1 MADWHLPL
9 EFFLLT
15 GGILLG
21 LLLFSVWQYH
31 LRKKAERTQKETE
44 ARSASVRPIEER
56 FRFFEKVL
64 ETMQI
69 GITITDERGKI
80 LYTNPADA
88 GMHGYQVEELI
99 GKDVR
104 VFAPKQLWKPM
115 AREQLLDMKCW
126 KRESLNKRKNDT
138 LFPVQLKSVVV
149 PDLGEYSLGVITVC
163 EDISERKQK
172 EREMAT
178 LEDQLRH
185 SQKMETIGRLAG
197 GMAHD
202 FNNLLMVIQGYSDLA
217 LRELNDGNPL
227 RENIE
232 EIRKATGRAAGLIQ
246 QLLAFSRCQILD
258 MKVLDLN
265 SIVKD
270 LEKMLRR
277 VIKEDIDLVTT
288 LAEDLGKVKTD
299 ASQIEQVILN
309 LAANAREAM
318 PQGGKLILETANV
331 RLDDED
337 GLLHVGLKPGHYVM
351 LSVTDTGTGMPP
363 EVKERIFDPFFTT
376 KDVGKGT
383 GLGLSTVYGIVNQ
396 TGGSIL
402 VYSHPGKGTTF
413 NVYLPRV
420 EIPIE
425 LPLVNAVP
433 TKRSQGSETILL
445 VQDEEMLRMLA
456 RAALEKNGYHVL
468 EASTGEEALQR
479 VQDYSHDPIHL
490 MVTDMLMPGMTGLK
504 LAEHLA
510 PLHPEMKVLYM
521 SGHADIP
528 TPDPST
534 LDPKIDFLPK
544 PFSPDSLAY
553 KVREMLDA
561 SSPEQAVL

>member
-1 MADWHLPL
+1 M
-9 EFFLLT
+9 E
-15 GGILLG
+15 GK
-21 LLLFSVWQYH
+21 
-31 LRKKAERTQKETE
+31 LRL
-44 ARSASVRPIEER
+44 
-56 FRFFEKVL
+56 FEKVV
-64 ETMQI
+64 ETMQF
-69 GITITDERGKI
+69 GITITDEKGKI

-88 GMHGYQVEELI
+88 EMHGYQVEELI

-115 AREQLLDMKCW
+115 AKEQLLDLKSW
-126 KRESLNKRKNDT
+126 KRESLNMRKNET

-149 PDLGEYSLGVITVC
+149 PHLGEHPLGVITVC

-178 LEDQLRH
+178 LEDQVRH

-197 GMAHD
+197 GVAHD

-217 LRELNDGNPL
+217 LRELGQGNPL

-265 SIVKD
+265 AIVKD

-288 LAEDLGKVKTD
+288 LGEDLGKVKTD
-299 ASQIEQVILN
+299 PGQMEQVILN
-309 LAANAREAM
+309 LVANARDAM
-318 PQGGKLILETANV
+318 PKGGRLTLETANV
-331 RLDDED
+331 RLEE
-337 GLLHVGLKPGHYVM
+337 GYTLLHAGLPPGAYVM
-351 LSVTDTGTGMPP
+351 LSVSDTGTGMTP

-376 KDVGKGT
+376 KEVGKGT
-383 GLGLSTVYGIVNQ
+383 GLGLSTAYGIVKQ
-396 TGGSIL
+396 SGGN
-402 VYSHPGKGTTF
+402 VWVDSHPGKGTTV

-420 EIPIE
+420 EQPVE
-425 LPLVNAVP
+425 LPRIHTAP
-433 TKRSQGSETILL
+433 SKKSQGAETILL
-445 VQDEEMLRMLA
+445 VGDEEMVRTLA
-456 RAALEKNGYHVL
+456 RTTLERNGYHVL
-468 EASTGEEALQR
+468 EASNAEDALR
-479 VQDYSHDPIHL
+479 AVQQNARDPIHL
-490 MVTDMLMPGMTGLK
+490 MVTDILMPGMTGLK
-504 LAEHLA
+504 LAERLA

-521 SGHADIP
+521 SSQGDIP
-528 TPDPST
+528 IPDPVA
-534 LDPKIDFLPK
+534 LDPKTNFLPK

-561 SSPEQAVL
+561 SQL

>member
-9 EFFLLT
+9 GPLLLI
-15 GGILLG
+15 GAIFLG

-31 LRKKAERTQKETE
+31 
-44 ARSASVRPIEER
+44 RSASAHTMEEKLR
-56 FRFFEKVL
+56 LFEKVV
-64 ETMQI
+64 ETMQL

-88 GMHGYQVEELI
+88 AMHGYQVEELI

-115 AREQLLDMKCW
+115 AKEQLLDMKCW
-126 KRESLNKRKNDT
+126 KRESLNMRKGET

-149 PDLGEYSLGVITVC
+149 PDLGGHPLGVITVC

-185 SQKMETIGRLAG
+185 SQKMEAIGRLAG

-217 LRELNDGNPL
+217 LRELKYGNPL
-227 RENIE
+227 REDIE

-246 QLLAFSRCQILD
+246 QLLAFGRCQILD

-277 VIKEDIDLVTT
+277 VIKEDIDLATT

-299 ASQIEQVILN
+299 PGQMEQMILN
-309 LAANAREAM
+309 LAANARDAM
-318 PQGGKLILETANV
+318 PRGGRLALETANV
-331 RLDDED
+331 RLDENYA
-337 GLLHVGLKPGHYVM
+337 LLHVGLKPGHYVM
-351 LSVTDTGTGMPP
+351 LSVSDTGTGMSPD
-363 EVKERIFDPFFTT
+363 VKERIFDPFFTT
-376 KDVGKGT
+376 KEVGKGT
-383 GLGLSTVYGIVNQ
+383 GLGLSTVYGIVKQ
-396 TGGSIL
+396 SGGSIR
-402 VYSHPGKGTTF
+402 VDSHPGKGTTF

-420 EIPIE
+420 EKPIE
-425 LPLVNAVP
+425 VPLMNTVP
-433 TKRSQGSETILL
+433 LKRSQGAETILL
-445 VQDEEMLRMLA
+445 VGDEEMVRTLA
-456 RAALEKNGYHVL
+456 RATLEKNGYHVL
-468 EASTGEEALQR
+468 EASTGEDALQR
-479 VQDYSHDPIHL
+479 VQDYAHDPIHL
-490 MVTDMLMPGMTGLK
+490 MVTDMLMPGMTGLR
-504 LAEHLA
+504 LAERLA

-528 TPDPST
+528 TLDPST

-561 SSPEQAVL
+561 SQL

>member
-1 MADWHLPL
+1 MADWHLSLKPL
-9 EFFLLT
+9 LLFGT
-15 GGILLG
+15 IFMG
-21 LLLFSVWQYH
+21 LLLFSLWQYR
-31 LRKKAERTQKETE
+31 LRKKMERARQESE
-44 ARSASVRPIEER
+44 ARSASARSMEEKLR
-56 FRFFEKVL
+56 LFEKVV
-64 ETMQI
+64 ETMQF
-69 GITITDERGKI
+69 GITITDEKGKI

-88 GMHGYQVEELI
+88 EMHGYQVEELI

-115 AREQLLDMKCW
+115 AKEQLLDLKSW
-126 KRESLNKRKNDT
+126 KRESLNMRKNET

-149 PDLGEYSLGVITVC
+149 PHLGEHPLGVITVC

-197 GMAHD
+197 GVAHD

-217 LRELNDGNPL
+217 LRELGQGNPL

-265 SIVKD
+265 AIVKD

-299 ASQIEQVILN
+299 PGQMEQVILN
-309 LAANAREAM
+309 LAANARDAM
-318 PQGGKLILETANV
+318 PHGGKLTLETANV
-331 RLDDED
+331 RLDEGY
-337 GLLHVGLKPGHYVM
+337 GLLQVGLQPGHYVM
-351 LSVTDTGTGMPP
+351 LSVSDTGTGMSPD
-363 EVKERIFDPFFTT
+363 VKERIFDPFFTT
-376 KDVGKGT
+376 KEVGKGT
-383 GLGLSTVYGIVNQ
+383 GLGLSQVYGIVKQ
-396 TGGSIL
+396 SGGSIW
-402 VYSHPGKGTTF
+402 VDSHPGKGTTF
-413 NVYLPRV
+413 NVYFPRV
-420 EIPIE
+420 EKPVE
-425 LPLVNAVP
+425 LPLINAAP
-433 TKRSQGSETILL
+433 SKRSQGTETILL
-445 VQDEEMLRMLA
+445 VGDEEMVRTLA
-456 RAALEKNGYHVL
+456 RTTLEKNGYRVL
-468 EASTGEEALQR
+468 EASNGEDALQT
-479 VQDYSHDPIHL
+479 VQEYAHDPIHL

-504 LAEHLA
+504 LAERLA

-521 SGHADIP
+521 SGHGDIP
-528 TPDPST
+528 TPEPSAVDPR
-534 LDPKIDFLPK
+534 IDFLPK

-553 KVREMLDA
+553 KVRELLDP
-561 SSPEQAVL
+561 SQP

>member
-1 MADWHLPL
+1 MADWHLSLKPL
-9 EFFLLT
+9 LLIGT
-15 GGILLG
+15 IFLG

-31 LRKKAERTQKETE
+31 LRKKMERARQESE
-44 ARSASVRPIEER
+44 ARSASARTMEER
-56 FRFFEKVL
+56 LRLFEKVV
-64 ETMQI
+64 ETMQF
-69 GITITDERGKI
+69 GITITDEKGKI

-88 GMHGYQVEELI
+88 EMHGYQVEELI

-115 AREQLLDMKCW
+115 AKEQLMDLKSW
-126 KRESLNKRKNDT
+126 KRESLNMRKNGT
-138 LFPVQLKSVVV
+138 LFPVQLKSVVL
-149 PDLGEYSLGVITVC
+149 PHLGGHPLGVITVC

-185 SQKMETIGRLAG
+185 SQKMETISRLAG

-217 LRELNDGNPL
+217 LRELEHGNPL

-265 SIVKD
+265 SIVED

-277 VIKEDIDLVTT
+277 VIKEDIELVTT

-299 ASQIEQVILN
+299 PGQMEQVILN
-309 LAANAREAM
+309 LAANARDAM
-318 PQGGKLILETANV
+318 PQGGRLTLETANV
-331 RLDDED
+331 RLDED
-337 GLLHVGLKPGHYVM
+337 YALLHVGLQPGHYVM
-351 LSVTDTGTGMPP
+351 LSVSDTGTGMPP
-363 EVKERIFDPFFTT
+363 DVKERIFDPFFTT
-376 KDVGKGT
+376 KEVGKGT
-383 GLGLSTVYGIVNQ
+383 GLGLSTVYGIVKQ
-396 TGGSIL
+396 SGGSIS
-402 VYSHPGKGTTF
+402 VDSHPGKGTTL

-420 EIPIE
+420 EKPIE
-425 LPLVNAVP
+425 VPLINTVP
-433 TKRSQGSETILL
+433 SKRSQGAETILL
-445 VQDEEMLRMLA
+445 VGDEEMVRTLA
-456 RAALEKNGYHVL
+456 RTTLEKNGYHVL
-468 EASTGEEALQR
+468 EASNGEDALQR
-479 VQDYSHDPIHL
+479 VQEYAHDPIHL
-490 MVTDMLMPGMTGLK
+490 MVTDMLMLGMSGLK
-504 LAEHLA
+504 LAERLA
-510 PLHPEMKVLYM
+510 PFHPEMKVLYM

-528 TPDPST
+528 TPDQST
-534 LDPKIDFLPK
+534 LDPKTDFLPK

-561 SSPEQAVL
+561 SQL